1 MWTTG
6 YGISASRYKSL
17 LANCKTVCIDDRVR
31 YLKNANIILRQIM
44 MVHMSFIFYLNGHY
58 MMAHTHMDYLEM
70 GDTPPEGSQYWL
82 AKYAQDAFDEF
93 IKPYPK
99 IATFVKEHCYMEI
112 V

>member
-1 MWTTG
+1 
-6 YGISASRYKSL
+6 
-17 LANCKTVCIDDRVR
+17 
-31 YLKNANIILRQIM
+31 M